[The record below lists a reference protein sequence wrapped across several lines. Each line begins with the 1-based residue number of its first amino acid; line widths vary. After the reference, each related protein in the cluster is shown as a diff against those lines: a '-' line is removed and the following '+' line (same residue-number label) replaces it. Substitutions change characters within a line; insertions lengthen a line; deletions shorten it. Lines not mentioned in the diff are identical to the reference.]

1 MYKSVWKSHKDRIKV
16 YMISQTKIFIPVL
29 LFLDQKEGSKWV
41 LQALVFKFC
50 LGFERDVFRLTKF
63 SKK

>member
-1 MYKSVWKSHKDRIKV
+1 
-16 YMISQTKIFIPVL
+16 MISQTKIFIPIL

-41 LQALVFKFC
+41 LRELVFKFC
-50 LGFERDVFRLTKF
+50 LGFERHVFRLTKF